1 MPPSETFVALQRLAK
16 RRREDPPGAPR
27 GPGPAPASEPR
38 GASSAS
44 QTFGFPTGTG
54 DGGASLEDPADD
66 APRRP
71 AAITAGALAHLPRFE
86 DVVSRYW
93 LFRGDD
99 TDAETGCRCEP
110 VMASE
115 GSGAGEMTCLCRD
128 CELWRRVTRG
138 APGDEEPFWVKR
150 TKRNRNKTKTKTK
163 PMYEVFT
170 REHVAG
176 LASYF
181 RGRADALLGAEA
193 KTRSLRVLELG
204 AGSGVLSR
212 SLAAATA
219 ALDEAE
225 LFGIARGSR
234 ASVTYHATDDYS
246 FSFAKE
252 GVSRDEE
259 DDEEENEEENAFS
272 VRALDYRAALRSL
285 TACDGSPPDLVLI
298 CWHPIREDWTAEVRR
313 VAAVLE
319 YVLVGECDFGA
330 CGLPVETWG
339 LRGDGCLSSDGDDGD
354 DVSETGPF
362 GNAFSPPPYLADGFE
377 RVDLAFLSKHQVCR
391 TDEPWL
397 KARRSKTVSFRRRR
411 EEES

>member
-44 QTFGFPTGTG
+44 KTRGFPS

-66 APRRP
+66 EPRRL

-86 DVVSRYW
+86 DVVSRYR

-99 TDAETGCRCEP
+99 ADAETRRRCEP
-110 VMASE
+110 VMALE

-128 CELWRRVTRG
+128 CQLWRRVTRG

-150 TKRNRNKTKTKTK
+150 TKRNRNKTKTK

-225 LFGIARGSR
+225 LFGIDEVSR

-246 FSFAKE
+246 FRAKQ

-259 DDEEENEEENAFS
+259 DDEEENAD
-272 VRALDYRAALRSL
+272 VRALDYRAALRDSVL
-285 TACDGSPPDLVLI
+285 CDGSPPDAVLI
-298 CWHPIREDWTAEVRR
+298 CWHPIRQDWTAEVRR

-339 LRGDGCLSSDGDDGD
+339 LRGDGCLSSDGDDDD
-354 DVSETGPF
+354 DVSETVCKS
-362 GNAFSPPPYLADGFE
+362 NAFSPPPYLADGFE

>member
-1 MPPSETFVALQRLAK
+1 
-16 RRREDPPGAPR
+16 
-27 GPGPAPASEPR
+27 
-38 GASSAS
+38 
-44 QTFGFPTGTG
+44 
-54 DGGASLEDPADD
+54 
-66 APRRP
+66 
-71 AAITAGALAHLPRFE
+71 
-86 DVVSRYW
+86 
-93 LFRGDD
+93 
-99 TDAETGCRCEP
+99 
-110 VMASE
+110 
-115 GSGAGEMTCLCRD
+115 
-128 CELWRRVTRG
+128 
-138 APGDEEPFWVKR
+138 
-150 TKRNRNKTKTKTK
+150 
-163 PMYEVFT
+163 
-170 REHVAG
+170 
-176 LASYF
+176 
-181 RGRADALLGAEA
+181 
-193 KTRSLRVLELG
+193 
-204 AGSGVLSR
+204 
-212 SLAAATA
+212 
-219 ALDEAE
+219 
-225 LFGIARGSR
+225 
-234 ASVTYHATDDYS
+234 VTYHATDDYS

-313 VAAVLE
+313 VLPVLE

-339 LRGDGCLSSDGDDGD
+339 LRGDGCLSSDGDGD

>member
-1 MPPSETFVALQRLAK
+1 
-16 RRREDPPGAPR
+16 
-27 GPGPAPASEPR
+27 
-38 GASSAS
+38 
-44 QTFGFPTGTG
+44 
-54 DGGASLEDPADD
+54 
-66 APRRP
+66 
-71 AAITAGALAHLPRFE
+71 
-86 DVVSRYW
+86 
-93 LFRGDD
+93 
-99 TDAETGCRCEP
+99 
-110 VMASE
+110 
-115 GSGAGEMTCLCRD
+115 
-128 CELWRRVTRG
+128 
-138 APGDEEPFWVKR
+138 
-150 TKRNRNKTKTKTK
+150 
-163 PMYEVFT
+163 MYEVFT

-176 LASYF
+176 LAAYF

-259 DDEEENEEENAFS
+259 DDEEENEEENASS

-285 TACDGSPPDLVLI
+285 TACDGFPPDLVLI

-313 VAAVLE
+313 VTTVLE

-411 EEES
+411 EEEP